1 MQPIK
6 TPAAAKRVKWA
17 NPFSPVS
24 WEYMR
29 QMRENNTTREICDCN
44 PYVEIYRMRDN
55 VLALYTQNIS
65 GAADPWMF
73 LILGS
78 ERAMLIDTACGLGDL
93 QALAQELIGGRE
105 LIVVN
110 THHHS
115 DHAWGNC
122 SFDKIYC
129 HEYLVRYLE
138 MQNEYMW
145 DSVLTAD
152 GSAWLQFDPA
162 DIVKFKK
169 YEIVGVPDGYTWDLG
184 GGHEVEL
191 IWTGGH
197 AAGHAAFLDKGD
209 RILFIGDAW
218 SSNGCYCGM
227 GGSPVDGELGKY
239 MNIETVR
246 DSYQKLAERLDEYD
260 YVYPSHFVINLENTI
275 VTDTLETAEAILK
288 DPDDYDLKFS
298 RGDSEHFS
306 NVMKKYINGY
316 SSLNYKDGGI
326 YRSCD

>member
-1 MQPIK
+1 MRPIQ
-6 TPAAAKRVKWA
+6 TPAKAKRIKWA

-29 QMRENNTTREICDCN
+29 LFRESNPTRQIYDCD
-44 PYVEIYRMRDN
+44 PYVEVYTMREN
-55 VLALYTQNIS
+55 VLALYTQNID

-78 ERAMLIDTACGLGDL
+78 RRAMLIDTACGLGDL
-93 QALAQELIGGRE
+93 KALVKELIGERE

-110 THHHS
+110 THQHS
-115 DHAWGNC
+115 DHAYGNC
-122 SFDKIYC
+122 SFDRVFC
-129 HEYLVRYLE
+129 HEYLVRYLQQ
-138 MQNEYMW
+138 QNRNMW
-145 DSVLTAD
+145 ARHLTET
-152 GSAWLQFDPA
+152 GTQWLQFDPK
-162 DIVKFKK
+162 DIVTFKP
-169 YEIVGVPDGYTWDLG
+169 YEIIGVPDGFIWDLG
-184 GGHEVEL
+184 DGHEVEL

-227 GGSPVDGELGKY
+227 GGSPNDGKLGRY

-246 DSYQKLAERLDEYD
+246 DSYKKLNDRLDEFD
-260 YVYPSHFVINLENTI
+260 YVFPSHFVINLENTI
-275 VTDTLETAEAILK
+275 IPDTLETAEAILSE
-288 DPDDYDLKFS
+288 PENYDLLFS
-298 RGDSEHFS
+298 RGDSGHFS

-316 SSLNYKDGGI
+316 SSLNYKKGGI
-326 YRSCD
+326 FRTND